1 MINGVHAIV
10 FSPEAE
16 KVRDFFADVIG
27 LSSVDAGG
35 GWLIFALPPAEL
47 AVHPAEGESRHQL
60 YLMCDDIRATLAELA
75 ARGVEVTQDV
85 SDQGWGLLAA
95 IRLPD
100 GSEFPIYQPRI
111 PRRTDPDQ
119 RRPGPETS
127 VGA

>member
-1 MINGVHAIV
+1 MINGMHAIV

-47 AVHPAEGESRHQL
+47 AVHAAEGEGRHQL
-60 YLMCDDIRATLAELA
+60 YLMCDDIGATLAELR
-75 ARGVEVTQDV
+75 ARGVEVAQEA
-85 SDQGWGLLAA
+85 SDQRWGLVAA

-100 GSEFPIYQPRI
+100 GTEFPIYQPRHPS
-111 PRRTDPDQ
+111 PR
-119 RRPGPETS
+119 
-127 VGA
+127 

>member
-1 MINGVHAIV
+1 VINGIHAIV

-16 KVRDFFADVIG
+16 KVRDFFAGALG

-47 AVHPAEGESRHQL
+47 AVHPADGESRHQL
-60 YLMCDDIRATLAELA
+60 YLMCDDIHVTLAELA
-75 ARGVEVTQDV
+75 ARGVEVAQDV

-100 GSEFPIYQPRI
+100 GSEFPIYQPRHPS
-111 PRRTDPDQ
+111 PR
-119 RRPGPETS
+119 
-127 VGA
+127 

>member
-1 MINGVHAIV
+1 VINGIHAIV

-75 ARGVEVTQDV
+75 ARGVEATQDV

-100 GSEFPIYQPRI
+100 GSEFPIYQPRH
-111 PRRTDPDQ
+111 P
-119 RRPGPETS
+119 S
-127 VGA
+127 LH